1 MSNSKHYIWLIG
13 LCAVALWQLPQIQTW
28 PKPVQTLLLFAPYV
42 FAGIGI
48 FISVF
53 LNRIQPIFILLTL
66 AALNFAMDY
75 FFPARTQSTDF
86 LTATALFPLLT
97 LFLPLNLLLW
107 SIIPEKGVY
116 SKPYTLFWLGVFLSQ
131 AYGLYWLMDN
141 LPMATLIQI
150 SQPIKAVE
158 LNLPMIPAL
167 VMIGVWLLLVMR
179 NAMIEHPKVL
189 DKSVIFVLMLLAY
202 GLNEFGTFGV
212 LAWLSFISVG
222 LVVLSLV
229 FDSHQ
234 IAHTDQLTGLKGRR
248 ALLEKF
254 LGLGRKYSIAMMDID
269 HFKSFNDRYGH
280 DVGDKA
286 LKLVANEL
294 ARVSMGQPYRYGGEE
309 FTLVFAGKTAEQA
322 KPVLEEMRKA
332 IESVPLEV
340 MENGEKSQ
348 TKVTVSFGLAQK
360 SKEHGKPEDVMKS
373 ADEALYQAKKAGRNR
388 VVVYGEPVSQTKA
401 KPARNQKTKRA

>member
-13 LCAVALWQLPQIQTW
+13 LCAVAIWQLPQVQTW
-28 PKPVQTLLLFAPYV
+28 PKAVQTLLLFAPYV

-75 FFPARTQSTDF
+75 FFPTRTQSADF

-116 SKPYTLFWLGVFLSQ
+116 SKPYTVFWLGVFFSQ

-167 VMIGVWLLLVMR
+167 VMIAVWLLLVMR
-179 NAMIEHPKVL
+179 NAMTEHPKVL

-269 HFKSFNDRYGH
+269 HFKSFNDKYGH

-294 ARVSMGQPYRYGGEE
+294 TRVPMGQSYRYGGEE
-309 FTLVFAGKTAEQA
+309 FTLVFAGKTTEQI
-322 KPVLEEMRKA
+322 KPVLEDIRKA

-340 MENGEKSQ
+340 LEKGEKSQ

-360 SKEHGKPEDVMKS
+360 SKEHNKAEEVMKS

-388 VVVYGEPVSQTKA
+388 VVVYGESASQAKA
-401 KPARNQKTKRA
+401 KPVRSKNAKRA